1 MRVYHVP
8 YRFVEYPKWVR
19 LPDGREVV
27 VSCEDEEGALLRGAE
42 QPVEAPAQPARP
54 RRARRAAQPDA
65 ADLV

>member
-1 MRVYHVP
+1 MHVYHVP

-42 QPVEAPAQPARP
+42 QPPEQAPR
-54 RRARRAAQPDA
+54 RRARRAQPQPDA
-65 ADLV
+65 SDLV

>member
-1 MRVYHVP
+1 MHVYHVP

-42 QPVEAPAQPARP
+42 QPSEQPAQAPK
-54 RRARRAAQPDA
+54 RRARRVQPQPDA
-65 ADLV
+65 SDLV

>member
-42 QPVEAPAQPARP
+42 QPAQVPAQPARP
-54 RRARRAAQPDA
+54 RRARRGSPLDPG
-65 ADLV
+65 DLA